1 MSFRTLRFGDRTISY
16 DAGLNL
22 AESQGKLERFI
33 QMLDCIYTILIAL
46 AELLKPEHNLNPLR
60 A

>member
-22 AESQGKLERFI
+22 AESQGKLDRFV
-33 QMLDCIYTILIAL
+33 QPFQTLNLPTAL
-46 AELLKPEHNLNPLR
+46 AYIILKLKI
-60 A
+60 